1 MSVDITR
8 APAVI
13 VVKDRCYRVSCAID
27 EN

>member
-13 VVKDRCYRVSCAID
+13 VVKDRCYRVLCAID